1 MVQKKRIKFS
11 RKCASAK
18 DHSWDEPYIL
28 SADKGGISGLL
39 KLMFADAEKGIGL
52 ESQAIRSLYLGSQ
65 TRERMLQNAIA
76 HMREKAGCRRGT
88 ISQETCFLPAGVSE
102 AVGSAPVIEWASGK
116 SSSRKERDR
125 QGPFMLRVFLF
136 CSIGKGFF
144 EGIIQE
150 KEVEIWYRL

>member
-1 MVQKKRIKFS
+1 MLQKNKRIKYS

-136 CSIGKGFF
+136 CSIGKGLL
-144 EGIIQE
+144 
-150 KEVEIWYRL
+150 KE

>member
-1 MVQKKRIKFS
+1 MPLRI
-11 RKCASAK
+11 CV
-18 DHSWDEPYIL
+18 
-28 SADKGGISGLL
+28 
-39 KLMFADAEKGIGL
+39 
-52 ESQAIRSLYLGSQ
+52 
-65 TRERMLQNAIA
+65 
-76 HMREKAGCRRGT
+76 RRQG
-88 ISQETCFLPAGVSE
+88 AGVSE